1 LYSFSIFRKNIIIHM
16 CIRIKR
22 SKYLSRYTEIVEKLI
37 KAGKEI
43 LNAIYS
49 KRAETILMQVHWYTF
64 KQPYIPIIKIDIN

>member
-1 LYSFSIFRKNIIIHM
+1 M

-37 KAGKEI
+37 KAGKKI

-49 KRAETILMQVHWYTF
+49 KRAETILMQVH
-64 KQPYIPIIKIDIN
+64 